1 MSDLISAPTRG
12 EIPTLLAGTFPS
24 DFAGRHGLTEGPLDA
39 AELAVFNISAL
50 TGATQEQV
58 ETWSQLRDLY
68 IPTIILI
75 SDLESAE
82 MDFDDMAAIIGK
94 QLDPVVTPFLVLHDD
109 AGLPAALIDLD
120 SLKIHNYVNGE
131 QVIQESDPEHKVLV
145 FEFRK
150 EYLEALEA
158 GGDDAF
164 VQALLFPALPYSLV
178 NGLGTIELDQ
188 YLALLPSSS

>member
-24 DFAGRHGLTEGPLDA
+24 DFAGRHGLTEGPLDG

-158 GGDDAF
+158 AGDDAF
-164 VQALLFPALPYSLV
+164 VQALLFPALPYSPV
-178 NGLGTIELDQ
+178 NGLGPIELDQ